1 MKYRLIERKTPG
13 DTPEVSRWY
22 ATPILSG
29 KLSQENI
36 SKEIAGRSS
45 LTRGDVSNVIM
56 NMIDTFP
63 SKLLEGNSI
72 RLDGFG
78 TFRVSFSSSGVDD
91 VEQFNTAMIKK
102 PKIIFTPSVELKK
115 ALLGLSFEQE

>member
-1 MKYRLIERKTPG
+1 MKYRLIQRQTPG
-13 DTPEVSRWY
+13 NAKELARWY
-22 ATPILSG
+22 AVPILSG
-29 KLSQENI
+29 KTTQECI
-36 SKEIAGRSS
+36 SEDIAGRSS
-45 LTRGDVSNVIM
+45 LTRGDVSSVIL
-56 NMIDTFP
+56 NLIDAFP

-78 TFRVSFSSSGVDD
+78 TFRVSFSSTGTDEA
-91 VEQFNTAMIKK
+91 EQFNTAMIKK